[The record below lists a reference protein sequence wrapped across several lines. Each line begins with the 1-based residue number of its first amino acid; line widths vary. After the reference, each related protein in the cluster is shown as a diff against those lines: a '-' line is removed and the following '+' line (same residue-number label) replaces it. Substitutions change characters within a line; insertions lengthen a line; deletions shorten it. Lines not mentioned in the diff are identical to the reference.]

1 MSKLVCI
8 LTVTML
14 AALTAMPAASQ
25 TAIPDLRGTWKGES
39 ESLVLGG
46 GNRIILRPNPT
57 SRSCEACHLP
67 SPSISR
73 TAAASP
79 ARFRRRKVIAVI
91 SRNGTIFLADDE
103 GYTTG
108 ALLAPN
114 RLELCYLHVSSA
126 SRIASCAELTKQQ

>member
-14 AALTAMPAASQ
+14 AALTALPAASQ

-46 GNRIILRPNPT
+46 GNPHHPAAQPNEPQLRTVPFT
-57 SRSCEACHLP
+57 LT
-67 SPSISR
+67 SISR

-79 ARFRRRKVIAVI
+79 ALFRRRAAA
-91 SRNGTIFLADDE
+91 R
-103 GYTTG
+103 
-108 ALLAPN
+108 
-114 RLELCYLHVSSA
+114 R
-126 SRIASCAELTKQQ
+126 